1 MTRPRIPDYV
11 PIPGEGAF
19 EPDEYRASVLGAE
32 SAEEPDRLLVE
43 VDIADA
49 MHARVPVPE
58 FVVEPLIPRGT
69 ATLLGAHGGAG
80 KSTLALT
87 WCAHVAA
94 GIRWAGL
101 HVEHG
106 NALFVSLEDPGP
118 VVLYRLQ
125 KIVREYGIDWVELTG
140 RLRVLDG
147 TDVDAALMT
156 EINDHGNRTLAAT
169 PIMAE
174 VEQAA
179 EGAQLIVVDNASDGF
194 DANENDRRQVRQ
206 FVRRLAQIAKA
217 NGAGLVL
224 LAHVD
229 KVSAKF
235 GSRGNTYS
243 GSTAWHNSARSR
255 LAMTEDEG
263 SGLIVLA
270 QEKLNLGRRADPLH
284 LSWSDCGVL
293 VPIEVDTEAQE
304 QAAQQQADTDA
315 DAVLTVLLV
324 AFSAEQTIPT
334 AESGPY
340 TAWHALQK
348 LPELPEVYRDKPG
361 RKRLESALVALER
374 RKEIMREAYRKPNRH
389 PGERWALAQKVRREA
404 A

>member
-1 MTRPRIPDYV
+1 MRSL
-11 PIPGEGAF
+11 EEAALEEL
-19 EPDEYRASVLGAE
+19 EPERH
-32 SAEEPDRLLVE
+32 LVE
-43 VDIADA
+43 IDIADA

-94 GIRWAGL
+94 GINWAGL
-101 HVEHG
+101 NVEHG
-106 NALFVSLEDPGP
+106 HALFVSLEDPGP

-156 EINDHGNRTLAAT
+156 EINDHGNRILAAT

-229 KVSAKF
+229 KVAAKF
-235 GSRGNTYS
+235 GSRGNSYS

-255 LAMTEDEG
+255 LALTEDED

-284 LSWSDCGVL
+284 LAWSDGGVL
-293 VPIEVDTEAQE
+293 IPVEVNPEAQE
-304 QAAQQQADTDA
+304 QAAQQQADE
-315 DAVLTVLLV
+315 DAVAVLEVLRLAV
-324 AFSAEQTIPT
+324 AAGLNVPT
-334 AESGPY
+334 ARTGQR
-340 TAWHALQK
+340 TTWHALC
-348 LPELPEVYRDKPG
+348 ELPEMPDHLRDSKAG
-361 RKRLESALVALER
+361 KARVQAALTALER
-374 RKEIMREAYRKPNRH
+374 KRQIIREPYQTAHRKPS
-389 PGERWALAQKVRREA
+389 ERWALAQMAGRKA